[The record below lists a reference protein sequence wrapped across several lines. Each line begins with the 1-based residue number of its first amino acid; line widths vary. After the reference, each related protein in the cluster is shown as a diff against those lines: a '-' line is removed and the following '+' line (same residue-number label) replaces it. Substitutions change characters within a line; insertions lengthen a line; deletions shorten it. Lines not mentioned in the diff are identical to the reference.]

1 MGDSEDYGTRRLSS
15 LRGKRNWGEMGE
27 MVNPS
32 PAHQNSLVGW
42 GGPTIKLNTANSL
55 LQVPKNSVRDDS
67 MEDEGPRPDG
77 Y

>member
-1 MGDSEDYGTRRLSS
+1 
-15 LRGKRNWGEMGE
+15 MGE

-42 GGPTIKLNTANSL
+42 GGPTIKLNTAKF
-55 LQVPKNSVRDDS
+55 LQVPKNLVRDDS
-67 MEDEGPRPDG
+67 MEDKGPRPDR